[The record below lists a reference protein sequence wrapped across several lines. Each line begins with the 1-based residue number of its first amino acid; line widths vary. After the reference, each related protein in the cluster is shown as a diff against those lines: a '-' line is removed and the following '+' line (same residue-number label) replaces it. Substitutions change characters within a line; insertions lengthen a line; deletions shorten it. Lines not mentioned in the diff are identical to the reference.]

1 MNMNMDHAR
10 PLVQPRQEKPS
21 RLNLSAIKLHHETSQ
36 SVVRVTVFTLWL
48 AGMVTGCTWI
58 PSMITQGFDAAT
70 TVAEHRS
77 LYTTAKDYTI
87 RSEIRSKF
95 ADEGLLL
102 DISTDVYNG
111 RVMLTGLVNNDAE
124 RNRAEELTRLV
135 SGVREIYNEIEMSDK
150 SGIQAAA
157 EGMIVEAKL
166 KVKLL
171 TAKGVR
177 SINYRLRAM
186 NGVVYVLGTAVSSEE
201 LDRVV
206 SIAYATRDVRDVIT
220 HVMRQDIDEPQVATA
235 RETEVLPALE
245 DLRGQ
250 VLSIQDGDTLTVMV
264 GNKRENVRLAGSK
277 APHLTHSIRGKQS
290 RDFLSHLVR
299 GKAIRLEIDPVRR
312 DPSKRLRAYVYAGD
326 VFVNLELIRQG
337 QAAISQGRPSL
348 KYADEYRKAQTE
360 AQEAG
365 RGIWEVKQLL
375 K

>member
-1 MNMNMDHAR
+1 MK
-10 PLVQPRQEKPS
+10 LS
-21 RLNLSAIKLHHETSQ
+21 TFRLQNKTSQ

-135 SGVREIYNEIEMSDK
+135 SGVREIYNEIEMTDK

-157 EGMIVEAKL
+157 EGLIVETKL

-220 HVMRQDIDEPQVATA
+220 HVMRQDIDEPQIATA
-235 RETEVLPALE
+235 RETQLLPTIE
-245 DLRGQ
+245 GLRGQ

-264 GNKRENVRLAGSK
+264 GNKRKTVRLIGSE
-277 APHLTHSIRGKQS
+277 APHLTHSVRGKES
-290 RDFLSHLVR
+290 RDFLGRLVR
-299 GKAIRLEIDPVRR
+299 GKAIRLEIDSVRR

-337 QAAISQGRPSL
+337 QAAIAKGSPSL
-348 KYADEYRKAQTE
+348 KYADEYRKAQME

-365 RGIWEVKQLL
+365 RGIWEIKQLP